1 MGASKL
7 ENLFKDKS
15 SDDQRQG
22 VQEKARLQQLIQ
34 KLQEDLK
41 DPEKAKKAARII
53 EQFLHNK

>member
-15 SDDQRQG
+15 SDNQG
-22 VQEKARLQQLIQ
+22 VHEKARLQQLIK

>member
-15 SDDQRQG
+15 SNEQQG
-22 VQEKARLQQLIQ
+22 AREKARLEQLIQ
-34 KLQEDLK
+34 QLQQDLK
-41 DPEKAKKAARII
+41 DPKKASKAARII

>member
-15 SDDQRQG
+15 SDNHG

-34 KLQEDLK
+34 KLQQDLK
-41 DPEKAKKAARII
+41 DPDKAKKAARII
-53 EQFLHNK
+53 EQLLHNK

>member
-15 SDDQRQG
+15 SDNQG
-22 VQEKARLQQLIQ
+22 VHEKARLQQLIQ
-34 KLQEDLK
+34 KLQQDLK